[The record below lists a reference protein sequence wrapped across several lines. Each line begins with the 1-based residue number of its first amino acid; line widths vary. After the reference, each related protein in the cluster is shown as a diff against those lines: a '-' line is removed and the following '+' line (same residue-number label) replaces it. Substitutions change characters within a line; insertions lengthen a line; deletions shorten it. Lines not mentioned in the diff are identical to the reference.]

1 LADFDRSLRDVSLLH
16 ESSQMILAGGD
27 LDSVLHQILLI
38 VRNYF
43 ATTSCAVFL
52 VEEGGAELI
61 CKARNGYPEPRGR
74 YRIGIDGVVGWAAK
88 ARQVVSVPDVK
99 QESRYLQGNPSVQ
112 SELALPLLVRGE
124 LVGVLDVESDQLN
137 YFSPDMVQVL
147 SMFAGQAA
155 IAVDNSRLFANER
168 RRMRQIELINLIAR
182 SATSTSR
189 TRDLLLTLCE
199 LISDT
204 FENSDTA
211 IFLVQPDSSLALQ
224 SHVGRKPEKQ
234 HFTSQQRLALLSDSS
249 PRIHNPA
256 IGALSQ
262 SPGCYGVRSRE
273 VTVPLVTCGQ
283 MLGLIVF
290 APPPDTEL
298 TEEDLFIAQAAS
310 DVCATAIKNVQLTEE
325 LNRVANTDL
334 LTGIH
339 NQRFF
344 STAVEFELTRARR
357 YRKPAVLALVEVVGL
372 RQVTEAAGFEG
383 GDDYLRTLAHHI
395 QAQIRTNDVLCRYAY
410 DRFAFI
416 FPETDSHQFAAIEKK
431 LRSAISSV
439 TYQDD
444 GNRKSLDAIIASALF
459 PTEGTTSAELLRLLI
474 TRAQHDRS
482 KTTAA
487 SA

>member
-1 LADFDRSLRDVSLLH
+1 LADLDRSLRDVVLLY
-16 ESSQMILAGGD
+16 ESSQMILSGGD

-52 VEEGGAELI
+52 VEEGGGELL
-61 CKARNGYPEPRGR
+61 CKARNGYPEQRHR
-74 YRIGIDGVVGWAAK
+74 YRIGIDGIVGWAAK
-88 ARQVVSVPDVK
+88 ARQLVSVPDVK
-99 QESRYLQGNPSVQ
+99 QESRYLQGNPSVK
-112 SELALPLLVRGE
+112 SELALPLLARGE

-137 YFSPDMVQVL
+137 YFTPEMVQLL

-182 SATSTSR
+182 SASSTHR

-204 FENSDTA
+204 FENADTA
-211 IFLVQPDSSLALQ
+211 IFLVQPDGSLTVQ
-224 SHVGRKPEKQ
+224 SHVGARPEKQ
-234 HFTSQQRLALLSDSS
+234 FLSAQERLAMFSDST

-256 IGALSQ
+256 LGTLTP
-262 SPGCYGVRSRE
+262 SPACYGSGRRQ
-273 VTVPLVTCGQ
+273 VTVPLITCGQ
-283 MLGLIVF
+283 MLGIIVF
-290 APPPDTEL
+290 ATQAETEL

-344 STAVEFELTRARR
+344 SAAVEFELTRARR
-357 YRKPAVLALVEVVGL
+357 YRKPVVLAMLELCGL
-372 RQVTEAAGFEG
+372 QRVREAGGFEA
-383 GDDYLRTLAHHI
+383 GDDYLRSLARNI
-395 QAQIRTNDVLCRYAY
+395 QGQIRTNDVLCRYAS

-416 FPETDSHQFAAIEKK
+416 FPETDSHQFGAIERK
-431 LRSAISSV
+431 LRNALAAV
-439 TYQDD
+439 TYID
-444 GNRKSLDAIIASALF
+444 GETPKSLDAIIASALF

-474 TRAQHDRS
+474 TRAQHDRP
-482 KTTAA
+482 KTATA